1 MVCGLFVVM
10 LLSLLPAFPS
20 TPIAVV
26 LNLPLLSIIEVPLS
40 AALPMLNPE
49 LLLPVVENS
58 KFIDESDEKFNY
70 E

>member
-1 MVCGLFVVM
+1 M
-10 LLSLLPAFPS
+10 LPALPS
-20 TPIAVV
+20 TPIAVA

-58 KFIDESDEKFNY
+58 KFTVPSLDKREPVLLKSGENPACI
-70 E
+70 